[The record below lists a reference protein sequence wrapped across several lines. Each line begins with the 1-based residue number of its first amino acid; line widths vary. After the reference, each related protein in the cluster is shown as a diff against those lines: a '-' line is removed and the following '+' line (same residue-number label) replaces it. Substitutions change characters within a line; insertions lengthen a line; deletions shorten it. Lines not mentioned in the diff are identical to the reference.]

1 MPDDSTNTKPTVK
14 PTPVIKPKPAVASQ
28 MATKPGVSGG
38 KTEEEKW
45 LSSKISEIKSE
56 VEKEIKVV
64 YQSLQELEE
73 VHSILMQQ
81 IIRRMEKKKEA
92 GSVSQETHDLMSSE
106 YYKMVYENVEKLVGH
121 IDRGTESLVQNIGQL
136 LKNGLNEILSNFKK
150 T

>member
-1 MPDDSTNTKPTVK
+1 MPDDSIDTKTTIK
-14 PTPVIKPKPAVASQ
+14 PTPVIKPKPAVAPQ
-28 MATKPGVSGG
+28 MATKPGVSGS

-64 YQSLQELEE
+64 SQSLQELEE
-73 VHSILMQQ
+73 VHSVLMQQ
-81 IIRRMEKKKEA
+81 VIQRMEKKKEA
-92 GSVSQETHDLMSSE
+92 GSVSQETYDLMSSE
-106 YYKMVYENVEKLVGH
+106 YYNIVYDDVEKLVGH
-121 IDRGTESLVQNIGQL
+121 IDRGTESVVQNIGQV